1 MADVHAGGGEGRTA
15 KGRPQRALFRVVKR
29 ALSLE
34 DTTAMT
40 VPASDLP
47 FVDASEDRHAKR
59 SLLKRMKK
67 ALRSLSRLPISTTHG
82 AAASSSSVSLTSA
95 SMSRPSPPISRKSG
109 TWGGETTFKR
119 LSVRDS
125 RLEALV
131 PDASGVRRHSGLESL
146 ASSKQSTRSTRRGSG
161 VTLKRRSIR
170 PLSSSDL
177 AAFWRHGKVESSDV
191 SIISAG
197 GASGGIAEDGQLA
210 TLESAKYPPPP
221 DFTEKQQ
228 GRFTVIRMGA
238 LIRPGLKEKRK
249 FTFEKPP
256 LLPPPPPP
264 PPPPP
269 AQVIPDLAAPA
280 EEESHELVT
289 AHLTT
294 LNSSTLPVVTT
305 VEDGATLRS
314 SLSESCAASL
324 LITHTHSVRS
334 VAGYNIHMANGD
346 STRSLPPSP
355 GDTIS
360 APRRMLPLEAL
371 FADCAGAAPKPRLST
386 DTASS
391 SSPTRAAG
399 SPRAPSPA
407 AVVVAA
413 AAIPSDTELPDSSQ
427 LTTSTVTSRTGRQFT
442 VQRRLLR
449 EPSTEW

>member
-15 KGRPQRALFRVVKR
+15 KGRPQRGLFRVVKR

-34 DTTAMT
+34 DTAAMT
-40 VPASDLP
+40 AATNDLP
-47 FVDASEDRHAKR
+47 CVDASEDRHAKR

-67 ALRSLSRLPISTTHG
+67 ALRSLSRLPIATSHS

-95 SMSRPSPPISRKSG
+95 SMSRPPPPTSRKSG
-109 TWGGETTFKR
+109 TWGETTFKR

-146 ASSKQSTRSTRRGSG
+146 ASSKQSTRSARRGSG

-177 AAFWRHGKVESSDV
+177 AAFWRHGKVESSDI
-191 SIISAG
+191 SIVSAG
-197 GASGGIAEDGQLA
+197 GGASAGIAEDGQLA
-210 TLESAKYPPPP
+210 TLDSGKYPPPP

-256 LLPPPPPP
+256 LLSPPPPPL
-264 PPPPP
+264 PPP

-289 AHLTT
+289 ARLTT
-294 LNSSTLPVVTT
+294 LESSTLPIVPT
-305 VEDGATLRS
+305 VEEGMTLRS

-391 SSPTRAAG
+391 STTRAAG

-413 AAIPSDTELPDSSQ
+413 AALPSDSELPDSSQ

>member
-1 MADVHAGGGEGRTA
+1 MADVHAGGGEGGRTA

-34 DTTAMT
+34 DTTVMT
-40 VPASDLP
+40 AATNDLP
-47 FVDASEDRHAKR
+47 CLDASEDRHAKR

-67 ALRSLSRLPISTTHG
+67 ALRSLSRLPIATTHS

-95 SMSRPSPPISRKSG
+95 SMSRPPPPTPRKSG
-109 TWGGETTFKR
+109 TWGETTFKR

-131 PDASGVRRHSGLESL
+131 PDAGGVRRHSGLESL
-146 ASSKQSTRSTRRGSG
+146 ASSKQSTRSARRGSG

-177 AAFWRHGKVESSDV
+177 AAFWRHGKVESSDI
-191 SIISAG
+191 SITSAG
-197 GASGGIAEDGQLA
+197 GASGGMAEDGQLG
-210 TLESAKYPPPP
+210 TLDSGKYPPPP

-256 LLPPPPPP
+256 LLCPPPAA
-264 PPPPP
+264 PPP

-280 EEESHELVT
+280 EEELHELVT
-289 AHLTT
+289 ARLTT
-294 LNSSTLPVVTT
+294 LESSTLPIVAT

-334 VAGYNIHMANGD
+334 VAGYNIHMVNGD

-371 FADCAGAAPKPRLST
+371 FADCAGAAPKPRLAT

-399 SPRAPSPA
+399 SPRAPSPVA
-407 AVVVAA
+407 GVVAA
-413 AAIPSDTELPDSSQ
+413 AALPSDSELPDLSQ
-427 LTTSTVTSRTGRQFT
+427 LSTSTVTSRTGRQFT